1 MAEPLTQNDIRNAIK
16 QYLKQDCVV
25 KTYSDSTTYDLIV
38 DGEHY
43 PPKAIFGLAM
53 SKLLEI
59 EVKSTHF
66 SAGLKSPCF
75 TTLENLG
82 FEIRLKDGSPWSDAE
97 MEDSVR
103 EYVRM
108 INLSRSGEKLN
119 KAKIYRELSSRHKRG
134 AKSYEFRMQNIS
146 YVFELMGRAW
156 VPGLKP
162 KRNITSQQVEII
174 ETLIASTES
183 MPFEGKA
190 TFEAKVRELFKKS
203 NTEKPIGDSK
213 PKTNTTTTISY
224 SRSPEVKAWVLKRSD
239 GECECCNK
247 EAPFKTEEGKPFLE
261 VHHLVPLA
269 NGGADT
275 VENCAGVCPNCHR
288 MLHFAKSREAETLAL
303 LICIR
308 EKESGM

>member
-1 MAEPLTQNDIRNAIK
+1 MAEPLTQNDIRNAVK

-75 TTLENLG
+75 TTFENLG

-108 INLSRSGEKLN
+108 INLPKSGEKFN
-119 KAKIYRELSSRHKRG
+119 KTQIYRELSSRHKRG

-146 YVFELMGRAW
+146 YVFELLGRTW
-156 VPGLKP
+156 VTGLKP
-162 KRNITSQQVEII
+162 KRNITAQQVELI
-174 ETLIASTES
+174 ESLIASIENR
-183 MPFEGKA
+183 PFEGTA
-190 TFEAKVRELFKKS
+190 SFEAKVRESSKKS
-203 NTEKPIGDSK
+203 NKEKPNGDTK
-213 PKTNTTTTISY
+213 PRTSISTTTNYT
-224 SRSPEVKAWVLKRSD
+224 RSPEVKAWVLNRAN
-239 GECECCNK
+239 GICECCN
-247 EAPFKTEEGKPFLE
+247 
-261 VHHLVPLA
+261 
-269 NGGADT
+269 
-275 VENCAGVCPNCHR
+275 
-288 MLHFAKSREAETLAL
+288 
-303 LICIR
+303 
-308 EKESGM
+308 